1 MKNSRTAA
9 AIGTAIAAVLILLI
23 LLTGRLTLSA
33 SQWPPLP
40 KNETELIE
48 IEEEFVDLFEPVPV
62 RANPA
67 PAYTP
72 EKVINE
78 STPAPAGGID
88 LRDAGEKAA
97 PTPETVQKRPSPLK
111 KTKKETP
118 EKTGPQKDAEKAEQ
132 TSRRVKKGVEDAFK
146 AVEDAMDNTQSAG
159 EQKGDSGKPTEEA
172 SSLNGTGQGTVGGG
186 WIMPSYAKVN
196 SRQTGSIILQAVVNS
211 SGRVTSVELIGGIA
225 PASAN
230 PKLVEQCKAEVR
242 RHVFTRSDDK
252 APERSIAR
260 ITYTFR

>member
-78 STPAPAGGID
+78 STPGTGRGHSTYAMP
-88 LRDAGEKAA
+88 EKK
-97 PTPETVQKRPSPLK
+97 PRRLPKRYKSVRRPSKKPKRKHPKRPGRK
-111 KTKKETP
+111 KMP
-118 EKTGPQKDAEKAEQ
+118 
-132 TSRRVKKGVEDAFK
+132 RR
-146 AVEDAMDNTQSAG
+146 
-159 EQKGDSGKPTEEA
+159 P
-172 SSLNGTGQGTVGGG
+172 
-186 WIMPSYAKVN
+186 
-196 SRQTGSIILQAVVNS
+196 SRQAGV
-211 SGRVTSVELIGGIA
+211 
-225 PASAN
+225 
-230 PKLVEQCKAEVR
+230 
-242 RHVFTRSDDK
+242 
-252 APERSIAR
+252 
-260 ITYTFR
+260 

>member
-111 KTKKETP
+111 KPKRKHPKRPGRKKMP
-118 EKTGPQKDAEKAEQ
+118 
-132 TSRRVKKGVEDAFK
+132 RR
-146 AVEDAMDNTQSAG
+146 
-159 EQKGDSGKPTEEA
+159 P
-172 SSLNGTGQGTVGGG
+172 
-186 WIMPSYAKVN
+186 
-196 SRQTGSIILQAVVNS
+196 SRQAGV
-211 SGRVTSVELIGGIA
+211 
-225 PASAN
+225 
-230 PKLVEQCKAEVR
+230 
-242 RHVFTRSDDK
+242 
-252 APERSIAR
+252 
-260 ITYTFR
+260 